1 MSLNKLQNIF
11 QVFMFFGRIERYD
24 RFPQNY
30 HWSVLSESM
39 RKQNVSCVHSRKY
52 FCLLIWANVR
62 MCLSHSTLNDIL
74 FIKLN
79 MKCISLMDLRPI
91 VYKRILRG
99 CKPRKIFDMAKTKA
113 QEYHANMFPE
123 SFRRTRKIPMPDDIN
138 FEEEMFNF
146 E

>member
-1 MSLNKLQNIF
+1 
-11 QVFMFFGRIERYD
+11 
-24 RFPQNY
+24 
-30 HWSVLSESM
+30 
-39 RKQNVSCVHSRKY
+39 
-52 FCLLIWANVR
+52 

-113 QEYHANMFPE
+113 QEYYANMFLE
-123 SFRRTRKIPMPDDIN
+123 SFRRIRKIPMPDDIN
-138 FEEEMFNF
+138 FDEKMFNF